1 VKKHVNTDDRAQCP
15 ICLLDVADLSSR
27 TSLTKHLAS
36 HLERFSLDCLPLS
49 ASSWGNENL
58 RDDESGSSDP
68 DQGLAPE
75 PHEQTVHNEQDATT
89 ENLEAKQPPE
99 KRNLSVEGAEPSKAI
114 THELNLERKMVDTEK
129 EEATP
134 NYRRMFREVE
144 EGLEADELQSTR
156 KLAKSH
162 EETSRSIQAMRRSL
176 AKFAE
181 ATTKDTTTGESKL
194 ELEKIYTERKQI
206 LEEYDRKQHKA
217 RDQDGEEE
225 LSILE
230 HPTLETI
237 NAEYKRM
244 AEDHEREQRKAKDE
258 AGEEELSTLEP
269 SKLEIMGASMRLT
282 MALQERIQKQL
293 EEQADLLR
301 HLERFQNNDMVRGT
315 EQDNMNDAMRKR
327 LEEADFTPSQIDAI
341 MRNGNGRK
349 QEPASKMPKT
359 AAPPPPADAPT
370 GSSRAPVYLKVHTD
384 HMAIETLKYYDIP
397 WEYDQVRKKDSITVV
412 ETSTDFDHSPTLPT
426 SSSSANWTNV
436 RLMSSS
442 ILQSV
447 SGQTQSCWKIP
458 GAVL

>member
-1 VKKHVNTDDRAQCP
+1 MNGNPVTNLDMKLSPRQTSGADTLKTHMITDDRIQCP

-49 ASSWGNENL
+49 TSSWGNENV
-58 RDDESGSSDP
+58 RDDGSDSSDA

-75 PHEQTVHNEQDATT
+75 PHEQTVLNEQDATT
-89 ENLEAKQPPE
+89 EILKANQRPE
-99 KRNLSVEGAEPSKAI
+99 DADLGVGSTEQSEAI

-129 EEATP
+129 EEAIP

-181 ATTKDTTTGESKL
+181 AVTKDTTTRESKL

-244 AEDHEREQRKAKDE
+244 AEDHKREQRKAKDE

-269 SKLEIMGASMRLT
+269 SKLEIMKASMRLT
-282 MALQERIQKQL
+282 ISLQERIQKQL

-301 HLERFQNNDMVRGT
+301 RLERFQNNDIVRGT
-315 EQDNMNDAMRKR
+315 EQDKMNDAMRK
-327 LEEADFTPSQIDAI
+327 LLAEANFTQSRTDAI
-341 MRNGNGRK
+341 MSSGNEHK
-349 QEPASKMPKT
+349 QQPASTTPK

-370 GSSRAPVYLKVHTD
+370 SSSRAPVYPKVHTD

-397 WEYDQVRKKDSITVV
+397 WEYDQVRKTGS
-412 ETSTDFDHSPTLPT
+412 L
-426 SSSSANWTNV
+426 
-436 RLMSSS
+436 
-442 ILQSV
+442 
-447 SGQTQSCWKIP
+447 C
-458 GAVL
+458 